1 MVPRTSPAGC
11 CAPGG
16 APPVGFWAD
25 RETAARF
32 RTRASSANRMR
43 FMGPALSRRS
53 GDEGSRRRSKW
64 VKTPTFIPG
73 TTVLTLPGF
82 KRLASFSNSLQLAYR
97 SACAERVIE
106 LVRMF
111 ATFDFDGHRAADTIE
126 LVGAGVGNDSNDERG
141 RTAVH
146 GPGML
151 EDKSVLPSLQGSR
164 HTLDGYVARGA

>member
-1 MVPRTSPAGC
+1 MGKNPDFHSRHY
-11 CAPGG
+11 
-16 APPVGFWAD
+16 GFD
-25 RETAARF
+25 AARF
-32 RTRASSANRMR
+32 Q
-43 FMGPALSRRS
+43 
-53 GDEGSRRRSKW
+53 K
-64 VKTPTFIPG
+64 V
-73 TTVLTLPGF
+73 GF
-82 KRLASFSNSLQLAYR
+82 VFKLLRPVYR

-151 EDKSVLPSLQGSR
+151 EDE
-164 HTLDGYVARGA
+164 